1 MQIKPLVRMNVAMN
15 AHPEGCFKNVQNQ
28 IDDIKKEEAFS
39 GPKTALIIGG
49 STGYGLA
56 TRIALAYGSHTETVN
71 VSYEA
76 APNFTNGRTGSS
88 GYWNNA
94 YFNYTANQDGI
105 KSKDFIGDAF
115 SNEMKQTVIDYYRQ
129 NNQKIDLVIYSLAS
143 GRRTEPNTGITY
155 TSGLKVIG
163 EPLSGLSVDI
173 GTKKLVEKN
182 VDVASETDIE
192 STIKVMGGEDWQ
204 LWIEALV
211 EADLLNENAQTVAYT
226 YIGPE
231 ATSRIYREGTIGKAK
246 EHLEQTATTL
256 TNTLS
261 TVHGKAY
268 VASLKA
274 VVTRAS
280 AVIPIFPVY
289 GAVLFKVMKEL
300 GNHETTH
307 MHIHRFVSDMLYG
320 ENIELDNEGRIRP
333 DSWELSEKTQ
343 ALVNP
348 ILSSITNENF
358 KQNSDADNFVQEFMQ
373 LNGFE
378 IDGVDYEKDIDLEAL
393 YNQYPII

>member
-1 MQIKPLVRMNVAMN
+1 MQIQPLVRMNVAMN

-28 IDDIKKEEAFS
+28 IDDMKREAPFS

-76 APNFTNGRTGSS
+76 APNFSNGRTGSA

-94 YFNYTANQDGI
+94 YFNHTANQDGI

-115 SNEMKQTVIDYYRQ
+115 SNEMKQTVIDYYQQ

-143 GRRTEPNTGITY
+143 GRRTDPNTGVSY

-173 GTKKLVEKN
+173 GTKQLVERT
-182 VDVASETDIE
+182 VEVASEADIE

-204 LWIEALV
+204 LWIDALL
-211 EADLLNENAQTVAYT
+211 EADLLSDNAQTVAYT

-231 ATSRIYREGTIGKAK
+231 ATRRIYRDGTIGKAK
-246 EHLEQTATTL
+246 EHLEHTAITL
-256 TNTLS
+256 TNKLAPLN
-261 TVHGKAY
+261 GKAY

-307 MHIHRFVSDMLYG
+307 MHVHRFVSDMLYG
-320 ENIELDNEGRIRP
+320 QNIELDSEGRIRP

-343 ALVNP
+343 SVVDP
-348 ILSSITNENF
+348 ILSKITNENF
-358 KQNSDADNFVQEFMQ
+358 KENSDVDNFVKEFMQ

-378 IDGVDYEKDIDLEAL
+378 IDGIDYEQDVDLEAL
-393 YNQYPII
+393 FNSYPIQ